1 MIRRVIMVE
10 NLLVGKM
17 LLENR
22 GIKVKMNI
30 VYVQRTLLLPIWT
43 VMMEIR

>member
-1 MIRRVIMVE
+1 MIRSVIMVE

-30 VYVQRTLLLPIWT
+30 VSVQRTLLLPIWT